1 MINPFQAMKTVQN
14 PIGMIQQQMMMKFQK
29 QNPQMFQQVQQMVN
43 GKSEQQLKEMAQNIA
58 KERGI
63 DLNQFASNFG
73 IKL

>member
-1 MINPFQAMKTVQN
+1 MNPFKMIQAAQN
-14 PIGMIQQQMMMKFQK
+14 PMGMAQEQMLEKMRN
-29 QNPQMFQQVQQMVN
+29 QNPRMYNEVQKMIR
-43 GKSEQQLKEMAQNIA
+43 GKSDDQLKEMAHNIA

>member
-1 MINPFQAMKTVQN
+1 MINPFQAMQVAQN
-14 PIGMIQQQMMMKFQK
+14 PMGILQKQMMERFRN

-43 GKSEQQLKEMAQNIA
+43 GKSEQQLKVMAQNIA

-63 DLNQFASNFG
+63 DLNQFAHNFG